1 MAPPQQDEDEE
12 ARSPLPLTVN
22 SRTFSVLHEKS
33 VAVTKVA
40 LCPKMDLI
48 ALLAGDGSLVV
59 LRTISWQKL
68 HALPAAELRDENR
81 VTDLAWS
88 PDGNMLA
95 LGHERGAISF
105 FDVEKGEPSP
115 LPLGA
120 RPPEALDHSEVLV
133 LGWFTQH
140 RDAPRLSALDW
151 EKDQSRI
158 AASYY
163 LERDAVFLED
173 LPALGPQSGSFA
185 APKDRKEEPV
195 GAKLTAGSASLDI
208 LVACFK
214 SGNVLVLSSGLFPL
228 LSLRLQDLVPSPSAS
243 STNGGGNSSG
253 DSPPSVFGT
262 PSSPSPKPLS
272 LQSTQPRATTPRVS
286 SPSPGYPPHPMPRS
300 SPPDKRPPQSNI
312 LRVQSITATPDLRTL
327 LFAVG
332 HGENAQDG
340 TSLLALPTTSFWEN
354 RHQLKPLTSA
364 FAALS
369 SLVTHLQD
377 ALNLAERHWSESVR
391 TLDIKLE
398 LLNNLLRDYACEAS
412 AREVFLSL
420 VLSGVACPALNQY
433 LSQNCSEP
441 QQHNLFRLSK
451 IIDEKVASVE
461 SLLREQVGRV
471 AEMVVFHASKLR
483 GLSRMGDGYR
493 TVGLSARALSSLV
506 DAAVN
511 LSLKAEEAL
520 KKVQEARQNLKVFLL
535 WLLDTM
541 QHLPAGTGEETPAA
555 TRAGRLT
562 FRHSTK
568 HVRMLLAFLRRPHLR
583 PSAAAAA
590 AGGGGGGGDEN
601 VEGGTKKPMD
611 PGGCGN
617 TEAVI
622 AVQIS
627 AYFKDEPLPS
637 AVEAAGVGATPSA
650 TAETGEGDDLASASL
665 RMQVSEVRSRFEAV
679 FKRPLKALKTCLAP
693 SRSLRLT
700 SQPLAAAPDLYVSPT
715 GDPSQILVAAVEGQG
730 TQATL
735 LSVQVNAFAWENDES
750 QPCRSCHNLFLPLKI
765 LSLSSPP
772 DRIFQQAS
780 LYGGLPLL
788 PSSNPESL
796 VLLARGP
803 PQFLNGRSSAEIWKL
818 PLSSLLSSLTPIH
831 NADEEEEGLPL
842 PPAGQGPSSC
852 FELSEKNALS
862 PESLEG
868 VKARQVAAV
877 APKQLVLSV
886 TGCRGVATLTS
897 RSNHLVLVDLEEDE
911 GEDDDEDEDEDEEE
925 NDEGQGMEVVEWDE
939 KNADDEEEDEDA
951 KSAR

>member
-1 MAPPQQDEDEE
+1 MAPTHAQQDEEE
-12 ARSPLPLTVN
+12 APPLPSTVH
-22 SRTFSVLHEKS
+22 SRAFSVLHDKS

-81 VTDLAWS
+81 VTALAWS
-88 PDGNMLA
+88 PDGNVLA
-95 LGHERGAISF
+95 LGHERGAISL

-120 RPPEALDHSEVLV
+120 RPPEALDQSEVLV

-140 RDAPRLSALDW
+140 REPSSLSALDW
-151 EKDQSRI
+151 EKDRSRA

-173 LPALGPQSGSFA
+173 LPALGPQNGSFA

-195 GAKLTAGSASLDI
+195 GSKLTAGSASLDI
-208 LVACFK
+208 LVACCK
-214 SGNVLVLSSGLFPL
+214 SGGVLVLSSGLFPL
-228 LSLRLQDLVPSPSAS
+228 LSLRLHDLMVPSPLAS
-243 STNGGGNSSG
+243 SSNGGGDSSG
-253 DSPPSVFGT
+253 DKPLFVFGT
-262 PSSPSPKPLS
+262 PSAPNHNPSSP
-272 LQSTQPRATTPRVS
+272 LQPTQPRATTPMAS
-286 SPSPGYPPHPMPRS
+286 SPSPSFPSS
-300 SPPDKRPPQSNI
+300 SPSSSTPTKRIPQPHV
-312 LRVQSITATPDLRTL
+312 LRIQSVTATPDLSTL

-332 HGENAQDG
+332 HGDNAQDG
-340 TSLLALPTTSFWEN
+340 TSLLALPTTSLWEN
-354 RHQLKPLTSA
+354 RHQLKPLTSE

-377 ALNLAERHWSESVR
+377 ALDLAERHWSEGLR

-433 LSQNCSEP
+433 LSQNGSEP

-451 IIDEKVASVE
+451 TIDDKAASVE

-483 GLSRMGDGYR
+483 GLARMGDAYR
-493 TVGLSARALSSLV
+493 AVGLSARALSSLV

-520 KKVQEARQNLKVFLL
+520 RQVQEARQNLKVFLL

-541 QHLPAGTGEETPAA
+541 QHLPAATGEETPPAA
-555 TRAGRLT
+555 NAGKLT

-568 HVRMLLAFLRRPHLR
+568 HVRMLLAFLRKPYL
-583 PSAAAAA
+583 PSAPAAA
-590 AGGGGGGGDEN
+590 AGDVEAGGA
-601 VEGGTKKPMD
+601 KKATV
-611 PGGCGN
+611 PGGSGN

-622 AVQIS
+622 AVQVS
-627 AYFKDEPLPS
+627 AYFKDEPLPAAAES
-637 AVEAAGVGATPSA
+637 AA
-650 TAETGEGDDLASASL
+650 TAGAAAAVTTTGGGGGLASASL
-665 RMQVSEVRSRFEAV
+665 RMQVNEVRAQFEAV
-679 FKRPLKALKTCLAP
+679 FKRPLQALKTRLAP
-693 SRSLRLT
+693 SRALRLST
-700 SQPLAAAPDLYVSPT
+700 HPLASAPDLFVSPT
-715 GDPSQILVAAVEGQG
+715 GDPSQIFVTALEGQG
-730 TQATL
+730 TRATL
-735 LSVQVNAFAWENDES
+735 LSVQVNAQAWKKKSNS
-750 QPCRSCHNLFLPLKI
+750 SSNLFFPLKI
-765 LSLSSPP
+765 LSLRAPP
-772 DRIFQQAS
+772 DRLFQQAS

-803 PQFLNGRSSAEIWKL
+803 PQFLNGRSSAELWKL
-818 PLSSLLSSLTPIH
+818 PLCSLLTALTPPH
-831 NADEEEEGLPL
+831 MKEGEEEEEGVPH
-842 PPAGQGPSSC
+842 PSAGQGQSSSSVLLE
-852 FELSEKNALS
+852 ELSVDNVLS
-862 PESLEG
+862 LGRVEG
-868 VKARQVAAV
+868 LKARQVAAV

-897 RSNHLVLVDLEEDE
+897 RANHLVLVDLEEDE
-911 GEDDDEDEDEDEEE
+911 DEDEDEEGG
-925 NDEGQGMEVVEWDE
+925 EGGEEEGEDGMEVVEG
-939 KNADDEEEDEDA
+939 DEEEEEEEDEDEDA

>member
-1 MAPPQQDEDEE
+1 MAPPQQQDEE
-12 ARSPLPLTVN
+12 EAPGILPSTVH
-22 SRTFSVLHEKS
+22 SRAFSVLHDKS

-59 LRTISWQKL
+59 LRTIFWQKL

-81 VTDLAWS
+81 VTALAWS
-88 PDGNMLA
+88 PDGNVLA
-95 LGHERGAISF
+95 LGHERGAISL

-120 RPPEALDHSEVLV
+120 RPPEALDQSEVLV
-133 LGWFTQH
+133 LAWFTQH
-140 RDAPRLSALDW
+140 REPSSLSALDW
-151 EKDQSRI
+151 EKDRSCA

-163 LERDAVFLED
+163 LQRDAVFLED

-185 APKDRKEEPV
+185 APKDRKEDPV
-195 GAKLTAGSASLDI
+195 GAKLTAGPASLDI

-214 SGNVLVLSSGLFPL
+214 SGAILVLSSGLFPL
-228 LSLRLQDLVPSPSAS
+228 LSLRVQDLVPFPLAS
-243 STNGGGNSSG
+243 STNGGDSSG
-253 DSPPSVFGT
+253 DKPLFVFGT
-262 PSSPSPKPLS
+262 PSASNQNRSSP
-272 LQSTQPRATTPRVS
+272 LQPTQPRATTPMAS
-286 SPSPGYPPHPMPRS
+286 SPSPSSSS
-300 SPPDKRPPQSNI
+300 SPSMPSSSTPTKKRTPKSHV
-312 LRVQSITATPDLRTL
+312 LRVQSVTATPDLSTL

-332 HGENAQDG
+332 HGDNALDG
-340 TSLLALPTTSFWEN
+340 TSLLALPTTSLWEN
-354 RHQLKPLTSA
+354 RHQLKPLTSE

-377 ALNLAERHWSESVR
+377 ALDLAERHWSEGLK

-433 LSQNCSEP
+433 LSQNGSEP

-451 IIDEKVASVE
+451 TIDDKAASVE

-471 AEMVVFHASKLR
+471 AEMVVFHGSKLR
-483 GLSRMGDGYR
+483 GLARMGNDYR
-493 TVGLSARALSSLV
+493 AVGLSARALSSLV

-520 KKVQEARQNLKVFLL
+520 RQVQEARQNLKVFLL

-541 QHLPAGTGEETPAA
+541 QHLPAATGEETPPAA
-555 TRAGRLT
+555 TAGRLT

-568 HVRMLLAFLRRPHLR
+568 HVRMLLAFLRKPYL
-583 PSAAAAA
+583 PPPPPAAAPAVEGE
-590 AGGGGGGGDEN
+590 AGGGA
-601 VEGGTKKPMD
+601 KKPTV
-611 PGGCGN
+611 PGGSGN

-622 AVQIS
+622 AVQVS

-637 AVEAAGVGATPSA
+637 AGRGAAAAGSA
-650 TAETGEGDDLASASL
+650 AAADGLASVSL
-665 RMQVSEVRSRFEAV
+665 RMQVNQVRAQFEAV
-679 FKRPLKALKTCLAP
+679 FKRPLEALKTRLAP
-693 SRSLRLT
+693 SRALRLST
-700 SQPLAAAPDLYVSPT
+700 HPLAAAPHLFVSPT
-715 GDPSQILVAAVEGQG
+715 GDPSQIFVAAVEGQG
-730 TQATL
+730 TRATL
-735 LSVQVNAFAWENDES
+735 LSVQVNAQAWKVKSSSSSSANS
-750 QPCRSCHNLFLPLKI
+750 FFPLKT
-765 LSLSSPP
+765 LSIPAPP
-772 DRIFQQAS
+772 DRTFQQAS

-788 PSSNPESL
+788 PTSNPESL

-803 PQFLNGRSSAEIWKL
+803 PQFLNGCSSAELWKL
-818 PLSSLLSSLTPIH
+818 PLSSLGPALSSLPQLEK
-831 NADEEEEGLPL
+831 EEEEEEEEDEEGSQSKSSGLL
-842 PPAGQGPSSC
+842 EGLNGKDG
-852 FELSEKNALS
+852 LSLGRV
-862 PESLEG
+862 EG

-897 RSNHLVLVDLEEDE
+897 RANHLVLVDLEEE
-911 GEDDDEDEDEDEEE
+911 EEEDEEE
-925 NDEGQGMEVVEWDE
+925 ETEGEEDGMEVVEGE
-939 KNADDEEEDEDA
+939 EEEEEDEDA
-951 KSAR
+951 KSAT

>member
-12 ARSPLPLTVN
+12 TPSPLPATVH
-22 SRTFSVLHEKS
+22 SRAFSVLHEKS

-81 VTDLAWS
+81 VTALAWS
-88 PDGNMLA
+88 PDGNVLA
-95 LGHERGAISF
+95 LGHERGAISL

-120 RPPEALDHSEVLV
+120 RPPEALDLSEVLV
-133 LGWFTQH
+133 LAWFTQH
-140 RDAPRLSALDW
+140 CDAPSLSALDW

-163 LERDAVFLED
+163 LERDGVFLED

-195 GAKLTAGSASLDI
+195 GAKLTAGPASLDI

-214 SGNVLVLSSGLFPL
+214 SGGVLVLSSGLFPL
-228 LSLRLQDLVPSPSAS
+228 LSLRVQDLVPSPLAS
-243 STNGGGNSSG
+243 STNGGDSNCG
-253 DSPPSVFGT
+253 DKPLFVFGT
-262 PSSPSPKPLS
+262 PSAPSLNPSS
-272 LQSTQPRATTPRVS
+272 LQPTQPRATTPMAS
-286 SPSPGYPPHPMPRS
+286 SPSPASSPHSMPWS
-300 SPPDKRPPQSNI
+300 SPPDKRPLQPHI

-340 TSLLALPTTSFWEN
+340 TSLLALPTTSLWEN

-377 ALNLAERHWSESVR
+377 ALDLAERHWSESVR

-433 LSQNCSEP
+433 LSQNGSEP

-451 IIDEKVASVE
+451 TIDEKVASVE

-483 GLSRMGDGYR
+483 GLARMGDDYR
-493 TVGLSARALSSLV
+493 AVGLSARALSSLV

-511 LSLKAEEAL
+511 LSLKAEETL
-520 KKVQEARQNLKVFLL
+520 KQVQEARQNLKVFLL

-541 QHLPAGTGEETPAA
+541 KHLPAGTGEEAPAA
-555 TRAGRLT
+555 TTAGRLT
-562 FRHSTK
+562 FRHSTT
-568 HVRMLLAFLRRPHLR
+568 HVRMLLAFLRRPYL
-583 PSAAAAA
+583 PPPAAAAA
-590 AGGGGGGGDEN
+590 AGDGK
-601 VEGGTKKPMD
+601 VEGGAKKPMV
-611 PGGCGN
+611 PGGNGN

-627 AYFKDEPLPS
+627 AYFKDEPLLS
-637 AVEAAGVGATPSA
+637 AVEAAGAGATPSA
-650 TAETGEGDDLASASL
+650 TAESGGGGGLASASL
-665 RMQVSEVRSRFEAV
+665 RMQVNEVRAQFEAV
-679 FKRPLKALKTCLAP
+679 FKRPLEALKTRLAP
-693 SRSLRLT
+693 SRSLRLST
-700 SQPLAAAPDLYVSPT
+700 RSLAAAPDLFVSPT
-715 GDPSQILVAAVEGQG
+715 ADPSQILVATVEGQG

-735 LSVQVNAFAWENDES
+735 LSIQVNSRAWKKSKSKLISTYSD
-750 QPCRSCHNLFLPLKI
+750 LFFPLKT
-765 LSLSSPP
+765 LSLSAPP

-780 LYGGLPLL
+780 FYGGLPLL

-818 PLSSLLSSLTPIH
+818 PLSSLLPSLTSTH
-831 NADEEEEGLPL
+831 NIDEEEEGLPL
-842 PPAGQGPSSC
+842 PSAGQGPSSGSG
-852 FELSEKNALS
+852 FEEPREKNVWSLGA
-862 PESLEG
+862 LEG
-868 VKARQVAAV
+868 VKARQVATA

-886 TGCRGVATLTS
+886 TGCRGVGTLTS
-897 RSNHLVLVDLEEDE
+897 RSNHLVLVDLEED
-911 GEDDDEDEDEDEEE
+911 DEEE
-925 NDEGQGMEVVEWDE
+925 EGEEEKSEEGDDMEVVERDDYYDDE
-939 KNADDEEEDEDA
+939 EEEDEDA
-951 KSAR
+951 KSAS